1 MMIFFSFSEFWTNNI
16 GAIFTVTA
24 LIVLVSDIYLK
35 DKKIKTLR
43 EELKNSASQEYQDEL
58 AALAK
63 EKLESE
69 GDMKTIKYLR
79 EHKGMS
85 MVDAKQLVDS
95 LKKED

>member
-1 MMIFFSFSEFWTNNI
+1 MTVFFSFKEFWTNNI

-69 GDMKTIKYLR
+69 GDMKAIKYLR

-95 LKKED
+95 LKK